1 VNFNYFDYKETEEIK
16 WSAKEGDHI
25 TFIGDLNTKLIN
37 NLMMK
42 TPNDFMVIN
51 YSKITQKTIDKLRK
65 LVGFALF
72 ELLDTHLSETVRD
85 ELAYPLESVAL
96 TKDEMMGRIEEVSRR
111 LKLDKK
117 LETSPEFLS
126 VSEKAKLLIGSVL
139 IAKPKIIVIDNLLCL
154 LDKDDLQTVVEYL
167 NDYTEN
173 KGIIFNFTTKIEES
187 LLGNNV
193 VITNDKTVV
202 VSGKTISV
210 LNEEKLLKRIGVNLP
225 FIILLNKYLKD
236 YELINRYILD
246 YKELAGAIWR

>member
-1 VNFNYFDYKETEEIK
+1 MNFNYFDYKETEEIK

-25 TFIGDLNTKLIN
+25 TFIGELNNKIIN
-37 NLMMK
+37 NIMMR
-42 TPNDFMVIN
+42 TPNDYMVIN
-51 YSKITQKTIDKLRK
+51 YSKITEKTIDKLRK

-72 ELLDTHLSETVRD
+72 DLIDTHLSETVRD
-85 ELAYPLESVAL
+85 ELAYTLESVAFS
-96 TKDEMMGRIEEVSRR
+96 KDEMMKRIEEISRR

-117 LETSPEFLS
+117 LEISPEFLS
-126 VSEKAKLLIGSVL
+126 VSEKAKLLIASVL
-139 IAKPKIIVIDNLLCL
+139 IAKPKIILIDNLLSL
-154 LDKDDLQTVVEYL
+154 LDEEDLQLVINYL
-167 NDYTEN
+167 KDYTDN
-173 KGIIFNFTTKIEES
+173 KGIIFNFTTEIEEA

-202 VSGKTISV
+202 VSGQTMSV

-246 YKELAGAIWR
+246 YKELAGAIWK